1 MTSLGTAI
9 RALRA
14 RVGLSQEG
22 LATLVGLSQGQISR
36 IERDRSEVVRPQ
48 LLVRLASV
56 LGVAPSELLPDTT
69 PWRSEP
75 HGDVVP
81 VDVFRVGYWES
92 VWTAPVIGVSTDP
105 PTLIRMAS
113 RGRVESLFT
122 AIHPDAQDDPRS
134 RPLTPR
140 ELVRALRAGYFA
152 AVLIPDEILAEH
164 QNELVECAQVGLA
177 VDGVHVAVC
186 MNRSDAVM
194 DGFDGTVATAEASS
208 WAHTAWDHVRS
219 AAVAS
224 PIPIY
229 FPTDV
234 GAVDTAHRIRE
245 SLGGRVEVHAVAP
258 EQWPTFWDTVGDPAG
273 PGGRP
278 VIAVAAEPYLEAWRQ
293 AVWQSNRNLTTI
305 PVDAREIWPDAA
317 PAMSYLSLC
326 LHTDRC
332 EEWLK
337 NPAVYSF
344 LEAVEQQ
351 AEGIR
356 RRTSR
361 ALPAIMERLQLDVPS
376 IIRECERCDFT
387 TRFAPSWVARLRG
400 HLGTGAG

>member
-1 MTSLGTAI
+1 MSTLGTAI
-9 RALRA
+9 RTLRA

-22 LATLVGLSQGQISR
+22 LAALVGLSQGQISR

-56 LGVAPSELLPDTT
+56 LGVAPAELLPDAT

-75 HGDVVP
+75 NGGVVP
-81 VDVFRVGYWES
+81 VGVFRVGYWES

-105 PTLIRMAS
+105 PESIRMSS

-122 AIHPDAQDDPRS
+122 TIHPDAQDDPRS

-140 ELVRALRAGYFA
+140 ELVRALRAGYYA
-152 AVLIPDEILAEH
+152 AILVPREILAEH
-164 QNELVECAQVGLA
+164 PEELVECAQVGLA
-177 VDGVHVAVC
+177 VEGVHVAVC
-186 MNRSDAVM
+186 MSRSDAVM
-194 DGFDGTVATAEASS
+194 DGFDGSVATAEASS

-224 PIPIY
+224 PIPLY
-229 FPTDV
+229 FPLDV
-234 GAVDTAHRIRE
+234 GAVDTVHRIRE
-245 SLGGRVEVHAVAP
+245 SLGGRVDVHAVAP
-258 EQWPTFWDTVGDPAG
+258 EQWPAFWGSVGEPAG

-278 VIAVAAEPYLEAWRQ
+278 VIAVAPEPHLDAWRQ
-293 AVWQSNRNLTTI
+293 AAWQCNRNLTTV
-305 PVDAREIWPDAA
+305 PVDARELWPDAA

-326 LHTDRC
+326 FHADRC
-332 EEWLK
+332 EEWLTS
-337 NPAVYSF
+337 PAVYVF
-344 LEAVEQQ
+344 LDAVERQ
-351 AEGIR
+351 AEEIR

-361 ALPAIMERLQLDVPS
+361 ALPTITDRLQLDVPS

-400 HLGTGAG
+400 HLGGPG